1 MSRTR
6 ILILCLICL
15 LILPTVLQAQEDI
28 YTVQRGDTIRRIADL
43 FDISEEALLQF
54 NGIIDPNRIRTGDVL
69 RIPVGTVAPPDQYI
83 VQPGDNLAWVAA
95 RYNVTVESL
104 RDVNNLVPG
113 VPLSVEQVLQLP
125 PVGGPSIF
133 QQSYI
138 VQQGDDLRS
147 IAESFGTTWQVLANF
162 NNLVNPNLIFPGQ
175 EIIVPAAG
183 TTAPTTPTT
192 QPIPAPTQPPAPP
205 APQNQ
210 VYTIVAGD
218 TFSQIAERFGVTLE
232 SIYALNNISPGD
244 IFFPGDTI
252 VIPPTGGPVV
262 TNPPAPVV
270 TAPTGAITG
279 NSYVVQAGDNMFGI
293 AARSGVNIYA
303 IAQANGL
310 LNLNHIF
317 VGQRLAIPR

>member
-15 LILPTVLQAQEDI
+15 LILPTILHAQEDT

-69 RIPVGTVAPPDQYI
+69 RIPVGTVVPPDQYT
-83 VQPGDNLAWVAA
+83 VQHGDNLAWVAA

-113 VPLSVEQVLQLP
+113 VPLRVGQVLQLP

-133 QQSYI
+133 QQSYT

-147 IAESFGTTWQVLANF
+147 IAESFGTTWQVLANA

-175 EIIVPAAG
+175 QLVVPAAG

-192 QPIPAPTQPPAPP
+192 TQPTPAPTQPPAPTT
-205 APQNQ
+205 PQNQ

-218 TFSQIAERFGVTLE
+218 TFSQIAERFR
-232 SIYALNNISPGD
+232 
-244 IFFPGDTI
+244 
-252 VIPPTGGPVV
+252 
-262 TNPPAPVV
+262 
-270 TAPTGAITG
+270 G
-279 NSYVVQAGDNMFGI
+279 NT
-293 AARSGVNIYA
+293 R
-303 IAQANGL
+303 
-310 LNLNHIF
+310 
-317 VGQRLAIPR
+317 